1 MYVEPVTLEGK
12 WVRLEPLGE
21 QHVEDL
27 AIAGD
32 EDEIWTWMP
41 IKLKNAGDIRAWMA
55 AAHADQAA
63 GPALPFAIIE
73 LASGKAVGS
82 TRFMDIRVK
91 DRGIEIGWTWLAKQ
105 VRRTPVNTECKYLL
119 MRQAFEGF
127 GCIRL
132 QLKTDSLNER
142 SRNAILRIGAQ
153 YEGIL
158 RNHMIR
164 TDGTY
169 RHSAYYSVIDSEWP
183 ELKARLER
191 ILAAEPSVVVTV
203 GKAHIRMRASIYAL
217 AAFCLVLDPLHPVA
231 IAATV
236 AGGRLDVAADPL
248 WRWRALP
255 PAGRGQGG
263 DQVPITLSHEEPG
276 LGKYPLRDAE
286 VDHRRHPCVRQHSHL
301 SHAERLSLSWP
312 LDERLRREKAPGQE
326 SAERL
331 ISEKGVGA
339 LPIPRS
345 KASVHL
351 ADGVG
356 NGPRG
361 RLVSQFTRA
370 GGGSRR
376 RRRSRRGEKLQE
388 RLDRTRRHGARCR
401 VGTTKL
407 AAGVAS

>member
-1 MYVEPVTLEGK
+1 MRVEPVTLEGQ

-27 AIAGD
+27 AVAGD
-32 EDEIWTWMP
+32 ENDIWTWMP
-41 IKLKNAGDIRAWMA
+41 IKLKMADDVRAWMA

-63 GPALPFAIIE
+63 GTALPFAIIE

-82 TRFMDIRVK
+82 TRFMDIRTK

-183 ELKARLER
+183 AVKARLER
-191 ILAAEPSVVVTV
+191 ILAGESSTIAV
-203 GKAHIRMRASIYAL
+203 GR
-217 AAFCLVLDPLHPVA
+217 
-231 IAATV
+231 
-236 AGGRLDVAADPL
+236 
-248 WRWRALP
+248 
-255 PAGRGQGG
+255 
-263 DQVPITLSHEEPG
+263 
-276 LGKYPLRDAE
+276 
-286 VDHRRHPCVRQHSHL
+286 
-301 SHAERLSLSWP
+301 
-312 LDERLRREKAPGQE
+312 
-326 SAERL
+326 
-331 ISEKGVGA
+331 
-339 LPIPRS
+339 
-345 KASVHL
+345 
-351 ADGVG
+351 
-356 NGPRG
+356 
-361 RLVSQFTRA
+361 
-370 GGGSRR
+370 
-376 RRRSRRGEKLQE
+376 
-388 RLDRTRRHGARCR
+388 
-401 VGTTKL
+401 
-407 AAGVAS
+407 